1 MGHDTLANHIKSNF
15 NLIHHH
21 KWSLNAIDEMM
32 PWEKYIYVEL
42 LNAWI
47 KEQEDIAKTQENE
60 RKNMMAQLNKRR
72 M

>member
-21 KWSLNAIDEMM
+21 KWNLSEIDQMM
-32 PWEKYIYVEL
+32 PWEKAIYVDM

-47 KEQEDIAKTQENE
+47 KEQDDLARQAENE
-60 RKNMMAQLNKRR
+60 QKNMMAQLNRR
-72 M
+72 RT

>member
-21 KWSLNAIDEMM
+21 KWNLGEIDGMM
-32 PWEKYIYVEL
+32 PWEKAIYVEM
-42 LNAWI
+42 LNDWI
-47 KEQEDIAKTQENE
+47 REQDNLAKQLENDQ
-60 RKNMMAQLNKRR
+60 KNMMAQLNKRR